1 VNRIHNQLNQ
11 YPVIECERE
20 HAVADQLLDDADAL
34 AVLPYELLRGEV
46 IPGNLD

>member
-1 VNRIHNQLNQ
+1 LNRIFQAF
-11 YPVIECERE
+11 ECERE
-20 HAVADQLLDDADAL
+20 HAVVDPLMDVADAL